1 MSAPLLEVDALSL
14 RFHGAQGAVHV
25 LDRVSL
31 ELAAGETLGLVG
43 ESGSGK
49 SVTALALAGLL
60 DAQADAAARRLR
72 FQGLDLLD
80 GSGRPARAAWD
91 ALRGRRI
98 GFVFQSPR
106 RALHPLRTIG
116 DQLQQVLRLHRG
128 LSARAARQAALEW
141 IERVGLPEPE
151 RRLRAFA
158 HQLSGGQCQ
167 RAMIALAQAG
177 EPELLIADEPT
188 TGLDVITQAR
198 VLDLLAGLARERGLA
213 TLLITHDLALAAQ
226 RCDRIAVMHA
236 GQVVET
242 LPPRHLREGAA
253 HPYTRQLLRATPQS
267 ANTLD
272 ALRGVDGRL
281 PDLART
287 DLPACR
293 FAERCPQ
300 AEARCRMQ
308 PPVAQRQGTAHRVHC
323 WLPLAPAARP
333 GAEHPVH
340 PTPEA
345 VPA

>member
-1 MSAPLLEVDALSL
+1 
-14 RFHGAQGAVHV
+14 
-25 LDRVSL
+25 
-31 ELAAGETLGLVG
+31 
-43 ESGSGK
+43 
-49 SVTALALAGLL
+49 
-60 DAQADAAARRLR
+60 
-72 FQGLDLLD
+72 
-80 GSGRPARAAWD
+80 
-91 ALRGRRI
+91 
-98 GFVFQSPR
+98 
-106 RALHPLRTIG
+106 
-116 DQLQQVLRLHRG
+116 
-128 LSARAARQAALEW
+128 
-141 IERVGLPEPE
+141 
-151 RRLRAFA
+151 
-158 HQLSGGQCQ
+158 
-167 RAMIALAQAG
+167 MIALALAG

-242 LPPRHLREGAA
+242 LPSRHLREGAA

-333 GAEHPVH
+333 GAEHPIH
-340 PTPEA
+340 QTSEA
-345 VPA
+345 IPA